1 MSKVYFI
8 FVCLAVILCGCKGT
22 STNVAYL
29 KAQDY
34 HEKGLVMECCQALL
48 MARATGADREVKDF
62 VESDSHLNVI
72 WATVNG
78 EKIAEERLHDT
89 FVHYA
94 KAGSRE
100 AEIFL
105 VLYAVQEKNDTSQ
118 LESFRKEPFFKW
130 FVAEH
135 GSDVQ
140 GRELS
145 FEEIETL
152 LKEASAGGCVL
163 AYQNLGK
170 LYLTGD
176 KPRLNEGFTFMKKA
190 YEACCLTK
198 SNAQLYLKKNK
209 EYPEFKILDE
219 DLNGIQATANQKMP
233 W

>member
-1 MSKVYFI
+1 MSKVNVI
-8 FVCLAVILCGCKGT
+8 VVCLSIILCGCMDT
-22 STNVAYL
+22 STNEAFF
-29 KAQDY
+29 KAQNY

-48 MARATGADREVKDF
+48 MARATGADKEVRDY
-62 VESDSHLNVI
+62 VELDSFLNVI

-78 EKIAEERLHDT
+78 EKIAEERLHDA

-94 KAGSRE
+94 KTGSIE
-100 AEIFL
+100 AETFL
-105 VLYAVQEKNDTSQ
+105 ILYSVQEKNDTSQ

-130 FVAEH
+130 FIAEH

-145 FEEIETL
+145 SEEIETL

-170 LYLTGD
+170 FYLTGD

-198 SNAQLYLKKNK
+198 SNAQLYLKKIK
-209 EYPEFKILDE
+209 EYPEFKISDE
-219 DLNGIQATANQKMP
+219 DLNGIKATANQKMP